1 MTAHTEVCT
10 VELVGDI
17 EVDGTS
23 ATFVFRGVG
32 SGITRYTCKLDGTV
46 LPNCMSLNI
55 AIAQTTVST
64 CTHLSRTGS
73 SPLTGVRPG
82 AHRLRVVPKGCQTNK
97 GASFRFQV

>member
-1 MTAHTEVCT
+1 MTTHTEVCT

-23 ATFVFRGVG
+23 ATFVIRDVG
-32 SGITRYTCKLDGTV
+32 SGITGYTCKLDGTV
-46 LPNCMSLNI
+46 LPNCMPLNI

-64 CTHLSRTGS
+64 RTYLSHTGS
-73 SPLTGVRPG
+73 SPLTGLSPG

-97 GASFRFQV
+97 GATFRFQV